1 MNLGATQFR
10 NLWFSE
16 NGDGRWWM
24 VMVMVMTMVMVM
36 MGSHGGQSMVMVM
49 VTIYSDLP

>member
-16 NGDGRWWM
+16 NGDGGWWM
-24 VMVMVMTMVMVM
+24 VDGDGDGDGGGMTMMD
-36 MGSHGGQSMVMVM
+36 GDDGW
-49 VTIYSDLP
+49 